1 MVRITQATDGQS
13 ATRLRV
19 EGRITDRDGDALRA
33 ACAAHLDTPKALM
46 VDLAGV
52 SFVDA
57 PGASALRD
65 IERRGALLVGRSG
78 FVDQVL
84 RTAPAR
90 AREHTDED
98 PLVAR
103 LRAGDELAF
112 ETMVRRHGGRMLRT
126 ARRLLRNEEAARDAV
141 QDAFLAAFSAIDRFD
156 GRARLSTWL
165 HRIVVNYAL
174 MRLRRQRRR
183 PEESIEELLP
193 RFTDEGHWIAGTAQW
208 NGTCDALLERKQSR
222 ALVRECIDGLPE
234 KFRTVIVLRDIEELD
249 TQEAAE
255 LLGTTPNALKI
266 RLHRARQA
274 LRTLIERRL
283 ALPAD
288 TIPISVGR
296 AGNATRSSNE

>member
-1 MVRITQATDGQS
+1 MMRITQATDGRS

-19 EGRITDRDGDALRA
+19 EGHITDRDGDALRA
-33 ACAAHLDTPKALM
+33 ACAPHLGTPNALM

-65 IERRGALLVGRSG
+65 VERRGALLRGRSG

-84 RTAPAR
+84 RAARGRAPEPADQ
-90 AREHTDED
+90 E
-98 PLVAR
+98 PLLAR

-112 ETMVRRHGGRMLRT
+112 ETIVRRHGGRMLAT
-126 ARRLLRNEEAARDAV
+126 ARRLLRNDEAARDAV
-141 QDAFLAAFSAIDRFD
+141 QEAFLAAFSAMGRFD
-156 GRARLSTWL
+156 GRAQLSTWL
-165 HRIVVNYAL
+165 HRIVANCAL
-174 MRLRRQRRR
+174 MRLRRQRRW
-183 PEESIEELLP
+183 PEDSIEELLP
-193 RFTDEGHWIAGTAQW
+193 RFADEGHWVAGTSQW
-208 NGTCDALLERKQSR
+208 NSTCDTLLERKQSR
-222 ALVRECIDGLPE
+222 ALVRECIDRLPE

-249 TQEAAE
+249 TQEAAD

-283 ALPAD
+283 GLPAGAPPD
-288 TIPISVGR
+288 DQSMC
-296 AGNATRSSNE
+296 A